1 MTRASSTTA
10 ITADEFDDLIDNATH
25 AVNNLIPDHVLAS
38 LSQDERSNLLVQIND
53 ALTDVIGPFT
63 EREF

>member
-1 MTRASSTTA
+1 MTRESSTTA

-53 ALTDVIGPFT
+53 ALTDVIGPFI